1 MKALLT
7 MGALALLLAAC
18 SSPHKVKKLDT
29 EMTHTQDVV
38 GGEVVGVKDGKAVV
52 QQKVLMGEE
61 LRRLQIEAH
70 QLEGRVYGGSKYLDQ
85 RGLYGALR
93 DCYAGLARHTGE
105 LTPMPEPRN
114 YVIPDNT
121 RVIGLDEG
129 DVLVGVTEEY
139 LKDRIDRYNRYRSIL
154 RERQDEYEN
163 RLALCHVA
171 SRKHQDATA
180 Q

>member
-1 MKALLT
+1 